1 MFAKIYFRFKYNP
14 VITVEIQGPFTI
26 AINDNSETGLRELHL
41 GFKPA
46 FQQQDLPAR
55 LITVKEYLSD
65 LQKSIDAESDA
76 NNQQG
81 MITIM
86 QVSEEILPHLESDEI
101 PLDETI
107 VIEIGPIQTSPFD
120 DLLAGATLK

>member
-1 MFAKIYFRFKYNP
+1 VKA
-14 VITVEIQGPFTI
+14 VEIQGPFTI
-26 AINDNSETGLRELHL
+26 AVSDNSETGLRELHL

-46 FQQQDLPAR
+46 FQQQDLQGR
-55 LITVKEYLSD
+55 LAAVNDYLEI
-65 LQKSIDAESDA
+65 LQADIETETDA

-81 MITIM
+81 MLTIL
-86 QVSEEILPHLESDEI
+86 QISQELLPHLESDEI

>member
-1 MFAKIYFRFKYNP
+1 M
-14 VITVEIQGPFTI
+14 EIQGPFTI
-26 AINDNSETGLRELHL
+26 AVSDNSETGLRELHL

-46 FQQQDLPAR
+46 FQQQDLQNR
-55 LITVKEYLSD
+55 LAAVKTYLGE
-65 LQKSIDAESDA
+65 LQKSIDAETDA
-76 NNQQG
+76 NSQQG

-86 QVSEEILPHLESDEI
+86 QISQEILPHLESDEI
-101 PLDETI
+101 PLNETI

>member
-1 MFAKIYFRFKYNP
+1 
-14 VITVEIQGPFTI
+14 VEIQGPFTI
-26 AINDNSETGLRELHL
+26 AVNDNSETGLRELHL

-46 FQQQDLPAR
+46 FQQQDLPSRIASVN
-55 LITVKEYLSD
+55 TYLAD
-65 LQKSIDAESDA
+65 LQKNIDAETDA

-86 QVSEEILPHLESDEI
+86 QVSQELLPHLQSDEI

-120 DLLAGATLK
+120 DLLRGATLS

>member
-1 MFAKIYFRFKYNP
+1 MVNN
-14 VITVEIQGPFTI
+14 VEIQGPFTI
-26 AINDNSETGLRELHL
+26 AVNDNSDTGLRELHL

-46 FQQQDLPAR
+46 FQQQDLASR
-55 LITVKEYLSD
+55 LAAIRTYLEE
-65 LQKSIDAESDA
+65 LQKNINAEDDAT
-76 NNQQG
+76 NQQG

-86 QVSEEILPHLESDEI
+86 QVAQELMPHIESDEI

-120 DLLAGATLK
+120 DLLRGATLS

>member
-1 MFAKIYFRFKYNP
+1 MN
-14 VITVEIQGPFTI
+14 TVEIQGPFTI
-26 AINDNSETGLRELHL
+26 AVNDNSETGLRELHL

-46 FQQQDLPAR
+46 FQQQNLASR
-55 LITVKEYLSD
+55 LQAVKDYLHN
-65 LQKSIDAESDA
+65 LQKNIESENDA

-86 QVSEEILPHLESDEI
+86 QVSQELLPHLESDEI

>member
-1 MFAKIYFRFKYNP
+1 
-14 VITVEIQGPFTI
+14 VEIQGPFTI
-26 AINDNSETGLRELHL
+26 AVNDNSETGLRELHL

-46 FQQQDLPAR
+46 FQQQDLANR
-55 LITVKEYLSD
+55 LQAVKDYMRD
-65 LQKSIDAESDA
+65 LQTNIDAEADA

-86 QVSEEILPHLESDEI
+86 QISEEILPHLESDEI
-101 PLDETI
+101 PLNETI

>member
-1 MFAKIYFRFKYNP
+1 M
-14 VITVEIQGPFTI
+14 EIQGPFTI
-26 AINDNSETGLRELHL
+26 AVSDNSETGLRELHL

-46 FQQQDLPAR
+46 FQQQDLQSR
-55 LITVKEYLSD
+55 LASVKDYLSD
-65 LQKSIDAESDA
+65 LQKSIEAEADA

-86 QVSEEILPHLESDEI
+86 QVSQEILPHLESDEI
-101 PLDETI
+101 PLNETI

>member
-1 MFAKIYFRFKYNP
+1 M
-14 VITVEIQGPFTI
+14 EIQGPFTI
-26 AINDNSETGLRELHL
+26 AVNDNNETGLRELHI

-46 FQQQDLPAR
+46 FQQQPLESR
-55 LITVKEYLSD
+55 LAAIKAYLTE
-65 LQKSIDAESDA
+65 LQQSIETETDA

-86 QVSEEILPHLESDEI
+86 QISHELLPHLETDEI

-107 VIEIGPIQTSPFD
+107 VVEIGPIQTSPFD
-120 DLLAGATLK
+120 DLLRGATLT

>member
-1 MFAKIYFRFKYNP
+1 VNK
-14 VITVEIQGPFTI
+14 VEIQGPFTI
-26 AINDNSETGLRELHL
+26 AVNDNSETGLRELHL

-46 FQQQDLPAR
+46 FQQLDLTSR
-55 LITVKEYLSD
+55 LKMLADYLQD
-65 LQKSIDAESDA
+65 LQKDIDAETDA

-86 QVSEEILPHLESDEI
+86 QVSQELMPHLKSDEI

-120 DLLAGATLK
+120 DLLRGATLK

>member
-1 MFAKIYFRFKYNP
+1 M
-14 VITVEIQGPFTI
+14 EIQGPFTI
-26 AINDNSETGLRELHL
+26 AVSDNSETGLRELHI

-46 FQQQDLPAR
+46 FQQQELSIR
-55 LITVKEYLSD
+55 LSTIKAYLVE
-65 LQKSIDAESDA
+65 LQKTIEAETDA

-86 QVSEEILPHLESDEI
+86 QVAQELMPHLETDEI
-101 PLDETI
+101 PLNETI

>member
-1 MFAKIYFRFKYNP
+1 
-14 VITVEIQGPFTI
+14 VEIQGPFTI
-26 AINDNSETGLRELHL
+26 AVNDNSETGLRELHV

-46 FQQQDLPAR
+46 FQQLDLQSR
-55 LITVKEYLSD
+55 LSNLKDYLSD
-65 LQKSIDAESDA
+65 LQNSIEVETDA

-86 QVSEEILPHLESDEI
+86 QISQELLPHLESDEI
-101 PLDETI
+101 PLEETI

>member
-1 MFAKIYFRFKYNP
+1 M
-14 VITVEIQGPFTI
+14 EIQGPFTI
-26 AINDNSETGLRELHL
+26 AVNDNSETGLRELHL

-46 FQQQDLPAR
+46 FQQQDLQSR
-55 LITVKEYLSD
+55 LASIQTYLAE
-65 LQKSIDAESDA
+65 LQKNIEAETDA

-86 QVSEEILPHLESDEI
+86 QVSQELFPHLQTDEI

-120 DLLAGATLK
+120 DLLASATLK

>member
-1 MFAKIYFRFKYNP
+1 M
-14 VITVEIQGPFTI
+14 EIQGPFTI
-26 AINDNSETGLRELHL
+26 AVNDNSDTGLRELHL

-46 FQQQDLPAR
+46 FQQQDLQSR
-55 LITVKEYLSD
+55 LTSVKNYLAD
-65 LQKSIDAESDA
+65 LQKNIEAESDA

-81 MITIM
+81 MLTIL
-86 QVSEEILPHLESDEI
+86 QISQELLPHLESDEI

>member
-1 MFAKIYFRFKYNP
+1 MNK
-14 VITVEIQGPFTI
+14 VEIQGPFTI
-26 AINDNSETGLRELHL
+26 AVNDNSETGLRELHL

-46 FQQQDLPAR
+46 FQQQDLQNRIASVN
-55 LITVKEYLSD
+55 TYLTD
-65 LQKSIDAESDA
+65 LQKSIDAETDA

-86 QVSEEILPHLESDEI
+86 QISQELLPHLQSDEI

-107 VIEIGPIQTSPFD
+107 IIEIGPIQTSPFD
-120 DLLAGATLK
+120 DLLRGATLS

>member
-1 MFAKIYFRFKYNP
+1 M
-14 VITVEIQGPFTI
+14 EIQGPFTI
-26 AINDNSETGLRELHL
+26 AVSDNSETGLRELHI

-46 FQQQDLPAR
+46 FQQQELSIR
-55 LITVKEYLSD
+55 LNTIKAYLVE
-65 LQKSIDAESDA
+65 LQKTIEAETDA

-86 QVSEEILPHLESDEI
+86 QVAQELMPHLETDEI
-101 PLDETI
+101 PLNETI

>member
-1 MFAKIYFRFKYNP
+1 M
-14 VITVEIQGPFTI
+14 EIQGPFTI
-26 AINDNSETGLRELHL
+26 AVNDNAETGLRELHL

-46 FQQQDLPAR
+46 FQQL
-55 LITVKEYLSD
+55 D
-65 LQKSIDAESDA
+65 LQSRLTMVNDYLAELQKNIDAESDA

-81 MITIM
+81 MMTIM
-86 QVSEEILPHLESDEI
+86 QIAQELLPHLETDEI

>member
-1 MFAKIYFRFKYNP
+1 M
-14 VITVEIQGPFTI
+14 EIQGPFTI

-46 FQQQDLPAR
+46 FQQQDLQSR
-55 LITVKEYLSD
+55 LASIQTYLAE
-65 LQKSIDAESDA
+65 LQKNIEAETDA

-86 QVSEEILPHLESDEI
+86 QVAQELFPHLQTDEI

-120 DLLAGATLK
+120 DLLASATLK

>member
-1 MFAKIYFRFKYNP
+1 M
-14 VITVEIQGPFTI
+14 EIQGPFTI
-26 AINDNSETGLRELHL
+26 AVNDNNETGLRELHI

-46 FQQQDLPAR
+46 FQQQALEKR
-55 LITVKEYLSD
+55 LAAIKVYLTE
-65 LQKSIDAESDA
+65 LQEKIEAETDA

-86 QVSEEILPHLESDEI
+86 QISHELLPHLETDEI

-107 VIEIGPIQTSPFD
+107 VVEIGPIQTSPFD
-120 DLLAGATLK
+120 DLLRGATLT

>member
-1 MFAKIYFRFKYNP
+1 M
-14 VITVEIQGPFTI
+14 EIQGPFTI
-26 AINDNSETGLRELHL
+26 AVNDNSETGLRELHV

-46 FQQQDLPAR
+46 FQQLDLQSR
-55 LITVKEYLSD
+55 LSNLKDYLSD
-65 LQKSIDAESDA
+65 LQNSIEVETDA

-86 QVSEEILPHLESDEI
+86 QISQELLPHLESDEI
-101 PLDETI
+101 PLEETI